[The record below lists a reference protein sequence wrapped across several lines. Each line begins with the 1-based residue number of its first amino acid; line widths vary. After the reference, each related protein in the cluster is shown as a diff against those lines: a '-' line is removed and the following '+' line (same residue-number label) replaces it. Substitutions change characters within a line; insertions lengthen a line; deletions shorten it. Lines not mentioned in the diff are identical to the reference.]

1 MDFPT
6 SRMPRPEVTENGDVR
21 LIYDNE
27 QGAECVSLKRDHR
40 NLSNIDTLGYFGN
53 IWVRS
58 HTLLKA
64 GDTNGG
70 GHRHHFDHV
79 TLLMAGSVTV
89 EVEGFEPKKFVAPN
103 FIVIDKDKKHKFT
116 ALEDNTVYF
125 CVFAL
130 RDIDGD
136 VTDIYSGDNTPYGTV
151 EATVREATPEE
162 IERLRKKTIQE

>member
-1 MDFPT
+1 MSLQFPSDNLPT
-6 SRMPRPEVTENGDVR
+6 PELTPNGDVR
-21 LIYDNE
+21 LVYKNE

-58 HTLLKA
+58 HTLVKA
-64 GDTNGG
+64 GDSNGE
-70 GHRHHFDHV
+70 GHTHHFDHV
-79 TLLMAGSVTV
+79 TLVMSGSVKV
-89 EVEGFEPKKFVAPN
+89 EVVGHEPKVFTAPN

-130 RDIDGD
+130 RDINGD
-136 VTDIYSGDNTPYGTV
+136 VTNIYSGDNTPYSTV
-151 EATVREATPEE
+151 EKTITSVEE
-162 IERLRKKTIQE
+162 IEELRKKTIIE

>member
-1 MDFPT
+1 MEFKSSSLPT
-6 SRMPRPEVTENGDVR
+6 PELTHNGDVR
-21 LIYDNE
+21 LVYKDE
-27 QGAECVSLKRDHR
+27 KGTELASLKRDHR

-70 GHRHHFDHV
+70 GHKHYFDHV
-79 TLLMAGSVTV
+79 TLLVAGSVTV
-89 EVEGFEPKKFVAPN
+89 EVEGHEPKKFTAPN

-136 VTDIYSGDNTPYGTV
+136 VTDIYSGDNLPYSTV
-151 EATVREATPEE
+151 EKT
-162 IERLRKKTIQE
+162 IEKIDGVELLRKKTISE